1 MTAPRFLRF
10 ARWGLLSGALMTL
23 AAYFG
28 PWVPHP
34 VAGLVVSGL
43 DLGEY
48 VKFLPPVING
58 EISIWREGFY
68 LPLVTVSLALSLCA
82 FRRELAYHAAVRA
95 LLLALAG
102 VAALNMLPPAWT
114 PGLLR
119 TPEFRLQTAAIA
131 ACLSALLAS
140 PLLALLPRWT
150 PALFVTA
157 LSTATLYFA
166 IIQFSRVLPAIE
178 ALYNQDIQHG
188 WGFWLLPVGVILLA
202 ASTLALAFTQAP
214 SLNVTSRSTAPLG

>member
-10 ARWGLLSGALMTL
+10 ACWGLLSGALMTL

-82 FRRELAYHAAVRA
+82 FRCELAYHAAVRA

>member
-28 PWVPHP
+28 PWVPHS

>member
-1 MTAPRFLRF
+1 
-10 ARWGLLSGALMTL
+10 
-23 AAYFG
+23 
-28 PWVPHP
+28 
-34 VAGLVVSGL
+34 
-43 DLGEY
+43 
-48 VKFLPPVING
+48 
-58 EISIWREGFY
+58 
-68 LPLVTVSLALSLCA
+68 
-82 FRRELAYHAAVRA
+82 
-95 LLLALAG
+95 
-102 VAALNMLPPAWT
+102 MLPPAWT

-131 ACLSALLAS
+131 ACLTALLAS

-157 LSTATLYFA
+157 LSTATLYFT